1 MVFIGNTIYKIMI
14 YVAPAMCSVSDK
26 KNKLDLIITT
36 DKNGLCQ
43 KLAVNTNVTLL
54 DQIFPRG
61 QPNIFQ

>member
-1 MVFIGNTIYKIMI
+1 MI

-54 DQIFPRG
+54 DQIFPRS